1 MASEP
6 ITSPLVDLL
15 RQYKLLQ
22 EEFEFEK
29 ETFYQQTQ
37 RAGIPKRIQQGVCWY
52 PVSAYK
58 SYYNSLNQLVVEIKR
73 DENDDTDH
81 NFEYGRPVCFFRFDG
96 TGNLRYFS
104 FAATISYV
112 HENTMLVVL
121 PHSNS
126 LLDIQE
132 QAVNRVLA
140 TKEVAAVHGPPGT
153 GKTTTLVEA
162 VYETLRR
169 ENQVMVCA
177 QSNTAVD
184 WIAEKLLDRGVNVL
198 RIGNPTRVNDK
209 MLSFTYE
216 RKFESHPAYPTLRAA
231 RASIRELSERLKRL
245 KGAKR
250 ESARRMLHDLRDQ
263 AIKLE
268 IKIDTQ
274 LFGEARVIACTL
286 VGSANKQLNGK
297 MFSTLFIDEAAQ
309 ALEAACWIAISK
321 AYRVILAGDHCQLP
335 PTIKCYEAAKGGL
348 DRTLLQKIIQRKPET
363 VSMLET
369 QYRMHE
375 DIMYF
380 PSQQFYKG
388 RLQASP
394 EVRHRNIL
402 EYDTPIEWFDTA
414 LCEFS
419 EDCVNETY
427 GRINKPEAELL
438 VKQLQEYI
446 EKIGI
451 ERVLDERIDFGLISP
466 YRVQVQ

>member
-1 MASEP
+1 
-6 ITSPLVDLL
+6 
-15 RQYKLLQ
+15 
-22 EEFEFEK
+22 
-29 ETFYQQTQ
+29 
-37 RAGIPKRIQQGVCWY
+37 
-52 PVSAYK
+52 
-58 SYYNSLNQLVVEIKR
+58 
-73 DENDDTDH
+73 
-81 NFEYGRPVCFFRFDG
+81 
-96 TGNLRYFS
+96 
-104 FAATISYV
+104 
-112 HENTMLVVL
+112 
-121 PHSNS
+121 
-126 LLDIQE
+126 
-132 QAVNRVLA
+132 
-140 TKEVAAVHGPPGT
+140 
-153 GKTTTLVEA
+153 
-162 VYETLRR
+162 
-169 ENQVMVCA
+169 
-177 QSNTAVD
+177 
-184 WIAEKLLDRGVNVL
+184 
-198 RIGNPTRVNDK
+198 

-231 RASIRELSERLKRL
+231 RTSIRELSGRLKRL

-250 ESARRMLHDLRDQ
+250 ESARRKLHDLRDQ

-268 IKIDTQ
+268 IKIDAQ

-297 MFSTLFIDEAAQ
+297 IFSTLFIDEAAQ

-466 YRVQVQ
+466 YRVQVQYIRQIIKRNRFFIPLRKLITIHTVDGFQGQERDVILISLVRANSEGNIGFLNDLRRMNVAITRARMKLIILGDATTLTSHPFYKALYEYIREKGKIIEIQPETPDTFPS